1 MSVKTKRMFGAAL
14 LVFSL
19 LFSAGGVCDKTSGGT
34 CKKAFVCVDGQTEP
48 GCKRVLACVD

>member
-19 LFSAGGVCDKTSGGT
+19 LFSAGGICDKSVIDT
-34 CKKAFVCVDGQTEP
+34 CKKELVCAEGQTEP